1 MIIRLKLYLL
11 PTFLVELEVKC
22 TKDAIQVY
30 LNGYLQFSSTKLH
43 DLGEIPDIKEIKVDK
58 PDGNQN
64 VGPMLSFT
72 YGEFI
77 FLIFPSF
84 LFLLIY
90 PIDLIFQINTHFAHF
105 SAKAYFWRL
114 IV

>member
-1 MIIRLKLYLL
+1 MIRLKLYLL
-11 PTFLVELEVKC
+11 PPFLVELEVKC

-43 DLGEIPDIKEIKVDK
+43 DLGEIPDIKEIRVSKI
-58 PDGNQN
+58 DGNQN

-77 FLIFPSF
+77 P
-84 LFLLIY
+84 
-90 PIDLIFQINTHFAHF
+90 F
-105 SAKAYFWRL
+105 SALKANFRGWVYL
-114 IV
+114 TNQPNQPNQPNHMA